1 MTKPLIGPKLEG
13 YTIGSW
19 CPTPDGTGQPTAVAL
34 SLQIQGFG
42 DIVLR
47 LKSPERVDKMVQ
59 QLLQYKQE
67 VWPQPFHDGQ
77 HRHGLRNQ
85 N

>member
-1 MTKPLIGPKLEG
+1 MNKPLIGPKLEG

-19 CPTPDGTGQPTAVAL
+19 CPTQDGSGKPTAVAL
-34 SLQIQGFG
+34 SLQVQGFG

-47 LKSPERVDKMVQ
+47 LKSPERVDEMVQ
-59 QLLQYKQE
+59 QLLQYKRE
-67 VWPQPFHDGQ
+67 VWPQPTHDGQ
-77 HRHGLRNQ
+77 HRHGLRNL